1 MRVLN
6 LFDIGSFVHAGAVN
20 KSSFID
26 CLPIENADGYRA
38 VTLQTGGL
46 AQILNVLHD
55 INPNETCVFCADR
68 RPTIKQGMYSGY
80 KAQRKHDRN
89 ILKQKEI
96 IEVVLKHIGYD
107 VLYEEGY
114 EADDFIYSCVRKFK
128 NDYDMIHIWTADS
141 DLYFL
146 VSENVDVRPAHSKAK
161 TVTLENYSDTVLRGY
176 IVPYNTLTYNKILGG
191 DKSDN
196 IPPLSKEAL
205 ECLKPFT
212 NNPELGPML
221 GDKQYLDVIGSV
233 TTLEIQKQ
241 IDLVYPLLVDTPDEF
256 INRANKTHLRI
267 WGGIIRA
274 KKFKRVEAIAP
285 EYQEVIDEM
294 VAQQL
299 YED

>member
-46 AQILNVLHD
+46 AQILNTLHD
-55 INPNETCVFCADR
+55 IDPNETCVFCADR
-68 RPTIKQGMYSGY
+68 RPTIKQGMYSEY
-80 KAQRKHDRN
+80 KAQRKHDPN
-89 ILKQKEI
+89 ILKQKDI
-96 IEVVLKHIGYD
+96 IEIVLADIGYT

-114 EADDFIYSCVRKFK
+114 EADDFIYSCVQKFK
-128 NDYDMIHIWTADS
+128 DDYDFIHVWTADS

-146 VSENVDVRPAHSKAK
+146 VCDNVDICPSHSKAK
-161 TVTLENYSDTVLRGY
+161 KVTRENYEHTVMKGY

-196 IPPLSKEAL
+196 IPALSAAGIEAL
-205 ECLKPFT
+205 KPIT
-212 NNPELGPML
+212 SNSALSSKL
-221 GDKQYLDVIGSV
+221 ADKNVLDCIAASAGEEVR
-233 TTLEIQKQ
+233 KQ
-241 IDLVYPLLVDTPDEF
+241 IDLVYPLLVTTPDEF
-256 INRANKTHLRI
+256 INRADRTRLRI

-274 KKFKRVEAIAP
+274 KKFRRVDEAPAD
-285 EYQEVIDEM
+285 YNAVIDEM
-294 VAQQL
+294 IAQQL